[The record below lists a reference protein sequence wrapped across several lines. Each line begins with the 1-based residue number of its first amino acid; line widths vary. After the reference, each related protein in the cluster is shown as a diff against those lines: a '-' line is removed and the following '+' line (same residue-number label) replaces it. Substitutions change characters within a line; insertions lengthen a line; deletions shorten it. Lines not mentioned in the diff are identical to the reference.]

1 MSGILENYNKEEEFL
16 YSKPFNFI
24 KGYATGL
31 KLTNT
36 LKALPL
42 ARQFHNG
49 QYRKGNTNI
58 DGVEYKTPYILHVL
72 RVCSTLISIVGTTMP
87 NEELDILL
95 TSALLHDTLEDCKQF
110 FPLGGQELVLN
121 YGFPKEVYTVVS
133 LVTKSAGYT
142 DEQLLDYF
150 NKIKKNK
157 YAILVKLADRSH
169 NVEDLY
175 NMPTDK
181 LHKYVR
187 ETRQFVYPLASYG
200 KQAYPEFSNA
210 FTDIKSKII
219 SLTENSEV
227 LVNKYEGVVS
237 RKDKE
242 IASLKAEVERL
253 KAELEKGN

>member
-1 MSGILENYNKEEEFL
+1 M
-16 YSKPFNFI
+16 
-24 KGYATGL
+24 
-31 KLTNT
+31 
-36 LKALPL
+36 
-42 ARQFHNG
+42 
-49 QYRKGNTNI
+49 
-58 DGVEYKTPYILHVL
+58 
-72 RVCSTLISIVGTTMP
+72 
-87 NEELDILL
+87 
-95 TSALLHDTLEDCKQF
+95 
-110 FPLGGQELVLN
+110 GGQELVLN